1 MKKSPIVFLQ
11 IVVGL
16 IGLGAMALMLWE
28 PQLEGRNVNASLFEI
43 YFKDPFLAYMYI
55 GSIAFYVAIYQA
67 FRLLGYIRQNELF
80 SQRSVNTLRK
90 IKYCAMIVIG
100 FILGAEAY
108 FFIAVRGK
116 DDIAGGV
123 ILGLLL
129 MFVFIVIAT
138 VAAVFEKALQNAVD
152 LKTEND
158 LTI

>member
-1 MKKSPIVFLQ
+1 
-11 IVVGL
+11 
-16 IGLGAMALMLWE
+16 
-28 PQLEGRNVNASLFEI
+28 
-43 YFKDPFLAYMYI
+43 
-55 GSIAFYVAIYQA
+55 
-67 FRLLGYIRQNELF
+67 
-80 SQRSVNTLRK
+80 
-90 IKYCAMIVIG
+90 MIVIG

>member
-1 MKKSPIVFLQ
+1 MKKSSIVFLQ
-11 IVVGL
+11 IVVVL